1 MIKIENLY
9 KSFDGKEVLRGI
21 SLDIKDSTVT
31 SIIGASGSGKSTL
44 LRSINLLEKCDSGK
58 IFLNNY
64 EITGKNP
71 NFEKIRL
78 EIGMVFQNFNLF
90 PNKTVLENITLAP
103 IKVKGEDEKSA
114 KKNAISLL
122 KSMGLEDKK
131 DSYPNSLSGGQKQRV
146 AIARALANKPEI
158 LLFDEPT
165 SALDPEMVKE
175 VLNVIKSLAEKGLT
189 MIIVTHEM
197 GFAREISDTVVFMK
211 NGIVEDM
218 GSPDYIFNNTK
229 NESTKKF
236 LNAVL

>member
-21 SLDIKDSTVT
+21 NLDIKDSTVT

-146 AIARALANKPEI
+146 AIARALANNPEI

-175 VLNVIKSLAEKGLT
+175 VLYVIKSLAEKGLT

>member
-9 KSFDGKEVLRGI
+9 KSFDGKEVLKGI
-21 SLDIKDSTVT
+21 NLDIKDSTVT

-71 NFEKIRL
+71 NLEKIRL
-78 EIGMVFQNFNLF
+78 EIGMVFQSFNLF

-146 AIARALANKPEI
+146 AIARALANKPEV

-175 VLNVIKSLAEKGLT
+175 VLNVIKSLARKGLT
-189 MIIVTHEM
+189 MLIVTHEM

-211 NGIVEDM
+211 NGIVKDL

>member
-1 MIKIENLY
+1 
-9 KSFDGKEVLRGI
+9 
-21 SLDIKDSTVT
+21 
-31 SIIGASGSGKSTL
+31 
-44 LRSINLLEKCDSGK
+44 
-58 IFLNNY
+58 
-64 EITGKNP
+64 
-71 NFEKIRL
+71 
-78 EIGMVFQNFNLF
+78 MVFQNFNLF

-146 AIARALANKPEI
+146 AIARALANKPEV

-175 VLNVIKSLAEKGLT
+175 VLNVIKSLARKGLT
-189 MIIVTHEM
+189 MVIVTHEM

-211 NGIVEDM
+211 NGIVEDL